1 MPRPPAA
8 ATLTPNEWKVM
19 SIVWQLKSCAARDVY
34 QIAGEEHGW
43 APTTVKTYLSLLVE
57 KGHLTATRVGN
68 SFLYKPKSAPLKSL
82 RAAADTLLEKVLGGT
97 GGPLLAYMIGKSRL
111 TAAEIADLR
120 RLLDE
125 TAPSGTAAESKLQPD
140 PESPSHDAS
149 PG

>member
-1 MPRPPAA
+1 MA
-8 ATLTPNEWKVM
+8 
-19 SIVWQLKSCAARDVY
+19 IVWQLKSCAARDVY

-68 SFLYKPKSAPLKSL
+68 SFLYKPKSAPMKSL

-111 TAAEIADLR
+111 SAMEIADLR

-125 TAPSGTAAESKLQPD
+125 TAPAETASEPAAKSEPEPEFLNHD
-140 PESPSHDAS
+140 PSL
-149 PG
+149 G